1 MTSLERYEFVQ
12 KNRKEMPKE
21 RLAVALKLS
30 LEMVEYYLYRYIP
43 STRVKKLPTER
54 KRVFRVLTEQPTD
67 FETNGNFDVDK
78 WAKCLHV

>member
-1 MTSLERYEFVQ
+1 MTSLQRYEFVQ
-12 KNRKEMPKE
+12 KNRKEMTKG

-30 LEMVEYYLYRYIP
+30 LEMVEYYMYRYIP
-43 STRVKKLPTER
+43 STRVRKEPTER
-54 KRVFRVLTEQPTD
+54 KRLFRNLTEMPTD